1 PVRNGQ
7 RQRAPKRPTRS
18 LRRGGSVRTRL
29 PLAEGVVTA
38 HRAGYGFV
46 RVEGQAESIFL
57 PPPQMAG
64 LLSGDRVRVSVHR
77 ERDGRYSGEVDAI
90 LARGLQCFLGT
101 IETRG
106 RSLWVHAVDR
116 RLNLTCLLEP
126 PAEHKSP
133 NVKEGDWVIAR
144 VTRYPDVRH
153 AGRVCIESR
162 LDPERPLE
170 MAYAAAIARV
180 GLPVEFPPEVI
191 TEAAQQAETLDP
203 KEIASRVDLRDLP
216 LVTIDGEDARDF
228 DDAVFA
234 ERDGDGFR
242 LLVAIADVSWYV
254 RPGSALD
261 REARERGTS
270 VYFPQRVL
278 PMLPSRLSDHLCSL
292 APQVDRWCLT
302 ADMRIDRHGKLSGA
316 RFYPAVMRSHA
327 RLTYSQAYAA
337 LFEGQPE
344 ARKSL
349 GGLVTDLE
357 PLVALY
363 RLLAKSRRRR
373 GALDFD
379 SSESAFTFDQQ
390 GRVTEIGLYT
400 RNDAHRLIE
409 ECMILANVAAARELK
424 RVRTQGLY
432 RVHGEPES
440 KKIDLLLSALAAL
453 GVDADLPD
461 PIKPLDLRKIS
472 ERMGRQLDRSFVES
486 LIVRSMQQAA
496 YQPVNIGHFGLAL
509 KEYAHFTSPI
519 RRYPDLVVHRALKAA
534 LFVKDPSGES
544 FTEEQLSAMGQEL
557 SRLEKR
563 ADESD
568 RYVDSFLKCCWLRE
582 RLGQSFEG
590 LVTTVVEFGC
600 FVQLRGL
607 AIDGLLPLQALCDDD
622 YLQEEGGHAWIGRRS
637 GRRIGIGSVLR
648 VVVTQANPVEGL
660 IDLELE
666 MTSVEKEV
674 VLGPEPKSSRRR
686 RQR

>member
-1 PVRNGQ
+1 M
-7 RQRAPKRPTRS
+7 
-18 LRRGGSVRTRL
+18 
-29 PLAEGVVTA
+29 VTA

-46 RVEGQAESIFL
+46 RVEGQSESVFL

-64 LLSGDRVRVSVHR
+64 LLSGDRVRVQVHV
-77 ERDGRYSGEVDAI
+77 ERDGRYSGEVAAV
-90 LARGLQCFLGT
+90 LARGVQSFLGT
-101 IETRG
+101 IEIRG
-106 RSLWVHAVDR
+106 RTVWVHAVDR
-116 RLNLTCLLEP
+116 RLNLSCLLEP
-126 PAEHKSP
+126 PDSTAKNRAREMTWR
-133 NVKEGDWVIAR
+133 EGDWAIAR
-144 VTRYPDVRH
+144 ITQYPDVRH
-153 AGRVCIESR
+153 AGRVTIESR
-162 LDPERPLE
+162 LDPNRPLE

-180 GLPVEFPPEVI
+180 GLPVEFPPEALR
-191 TEAAQQAETLDP
+191 EAASFGEELDT
-203 KEIASRVDLRDLP
+203 KEIARRVDLRGTP
-216 LVTIDGEDARDF
+216 LVTIDGDDARDF
-228 DDAVFA
+228 DDAVYA

-242 LLVAIADVSWYV
+242 LIVAIADVSHYV
-254 RPGSALD
+254 RPGCAID

-278 PMLPSRLSDHLCSL
+278 PMLPPQLSDHLCSL
-292 APQVDRWCLT
+292 EPKVDRWCL
-302 ADMRIDRHGKLSGA
+302 AAEMHIDRSGRLQKA

-337 LFEGQPE
+337 LFERRTAEREG
-344 ARKSL
+344 L
-349 GGLVTDLE
+349 GPLLPALE
-357 PLVALY
+357 PLVDLY
-363 RLLAKSRRRR
+363 RLLAKARHRR

-379 SSESAFTFDQQ
+379 SSESAFRFDAA
-390 GRVTEIGLYT
+390 GRVTEIGLYS

-409 ECMILANVAAARELK
+409 ECMIIANVAAARELK
-424 RVRTQGLY
+424 RAKVGGLY
-432 RVHGEPES
+432 RIHGAPED

-453 GVDADLPD
+453 GLDADLPEELQ
-461 PIKPLDLRKIS
+461 PIDLRKIG
-472 ERMGRQLDRSFVES
+472 ERLGRSLDRPFVES
-486 LIVRSMQQAA
+486 LIVRSMQQAL

-519 RRYPDLVVHRALKAA
+519 RRYPDLVVHRALKSA
-534 LFVKDPSGES
+534 LALDDPSG
-544 FTEEQLSAMGQEL
+544 QRLSEDALSVLGQDL

-622 YLQEEGGHAWIGRRS
+622 YRQEEGGHAWIGRRS
-637 GRRIGIGSVLR
+637 GRRIGIGTELR
-648 VVVTQANPVEGL
+648 VIVTQANPVEGL

-666 MTSVEKEV
+666 MMAPPAVTTPAEKTA
-674 VLGPEPKSSRRR
+674 PRRKTR
-686 RQR
+686 SKA